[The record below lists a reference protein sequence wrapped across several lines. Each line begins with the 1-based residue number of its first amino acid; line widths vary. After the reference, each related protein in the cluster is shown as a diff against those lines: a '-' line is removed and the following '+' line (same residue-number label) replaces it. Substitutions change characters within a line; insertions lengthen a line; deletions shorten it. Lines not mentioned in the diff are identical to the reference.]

1 MEAMPEEKQITI
13 LVVED
18 DDNLRSTLI
27 DNLELEGFKIL
38 EASTIQAAK
47 ENIESADLCI
57 LDIMLPD
64 GNGYDF
70 CSWVRCENNTLPILM
85 LTARSLD
92 SDLDQGFESGADD
105 YLAKPYRLTELI
117 HRINA
122 LLRRRGNNKPKDNL
136 FTINNFCVNLTSRDI
151 KDDEGNIIHVTKK
164 EFDLLVYLFE
174 NRNIALSRDN
184 ILHNIWGENTYIDNR
199 TIDNFVATL
208 KKRLDLKEGKHFI
221 RSIRGVGYS
230 LIIED

>member
-1 MEAMPEEKQITI
+1 MPEQQPISI

-18 DDNLRSTLI
+18 DENLRSTLV
-27 DNLELEGFKIL
+27 DNLQLEDFSTL
-38 EASTIQAAK
+38 EAPTIQAAK
-47 ENIESADLCI
+47 EQVEHADLCI

-70 CSWVRCENNTLPILM
+70 CSWIRERNNTIPILM

-122 LLRRRGNNKPKDNL
+122 LLRRRKNTKPKEQV
-136 FTINNFCVNLTSRDI
+136 FSVNNFLVNLSSRDI
-151 KDDEGNIIHVTKK
+151 KDKAGNVVHLTKK
-164 EFDLLVYLFE
+164 EFDLLVYFYE
-174 NRNIALSRDN
+174 NKNIALSRDD

-208 KKRLDLKEGKHFI
+208 KKRLNLKAGEHYI

-230 LIIED
+230 LIIENATL